1 MKRKADSYT
10 KGEFFMKTKRFVAL
24 VNLIVFVSSMISP
37 AFADDLDMRE
47 EKLNQREKML
57 TQRAV
62 IMSEQSV
69 NLDDREQALNRRSAE
84 LEELS
89 KAINSRNVEFSVRE
103 IELDEL
109 KASLKKDSVLLAS
122 QTQEFNKDREAFA
135 VYKAEVEN
143 KAKEADTM
151 ARNAADKLKTA
162 EERNL
167 QAAKLEKSLVEREEK
182 FTARLNEIEIAKA
195 DLLLLDKK
203 TQEDMKEA
211 DEKIAMLDKQKN
223 DIEAAL
229 SALDKQ
235 KGELEAKK
243 TDLEALKAE
252 TDKIM
257 AKAQVIKAEADE
269 KSRKADEIIRLNEEQ
284 KEIIAKLA
292 ADLAE
297 KENEIKALFIPK
309 EHGALF
315 AELNSDVL
323 SSPVNSSVTVTDK
336 GVINWSDGSIRA
348 KGMGVAP
355 ANGNEAQGMAL
366 ARRAAIVDLQ
376 RNLLE
381 TIQGVQIDS
390 QTKVEDFMAKDTVN
404 SAVKGTVNGVEVID
418 ESWDSKLHVYTVFG
432 QVRQEKLSGAMSLIR
447 ESMRPEKLPKEP
459 GKKTGKYTGL
469 ILDARH
475 LSLTQ
480 QKFFRIVDEKGVL
493 VYGASCADKNVQ
505 DKQGLC
511 TYFDNIVLKADEH
524 DKVGDNP
531 LVIKAQ
537 RFASNGTDIV
547 IPTPEAEKIRSN
559 SINFRKDCRVIIV
572 RS

>member
-1 MKRKADSYT
+1 
-10 KGEFFMKTKRFVAL
+10 MKTRKFVAL
-24 VNLIVFVSSMISP
+24 VNLMVFVSSLISP
-37 AFADDLDMRE
+37 AFADDVDMRE

-62 IMSEQSV
+62 LISEQSV
-69 NLDDREQALNRRSAE
+69 NLDDREQALNRRGAE

-89 KAINSRNVEFSVRE
+89 KVINSRNVEFSVRE

-109 KASLKKDSVLLAS
+109 KASLKKDTVLLAS
-122 QTQEFNKDREAFA
+122 QTKEFNKDREAFA

-151 ARNAADKLKTA
+151 ARNAADKLKAA

-182 FTARLNEIEIAKA
+182 FTARLNEIEIANA

-223 DIEAAL
+223 DIEAAR

-235 KGELEAKK
+235 RAELEAKK
-243 TDLEALKAE
+243 TDLEALKEE
-252 TDKIM
+252 TDRIM
-257 AKAQVIKAEADE
+257 SEAKVLKAEADE
-269 KSRKADEIIRLNEEQ
+269 KTRKADEIIRLNEEQ

-315 AELNSDVL
+315 AELNSDI
-323 SSPVNSSVTVTDK
+323 PANSSVTATDK

-355 ANGNEAQGMAL
+355 AYGNEAQGMAL
-366 ARRAAIVDLQ
+366 ARWAAIVDLQ

-418 ESWDSKLHVYTVFG
+418 ESWDSKLRVYTVFG

>member
-1 MKRKADSYT
+1 
-10 KGEFFMKTKRFVAL
+10 MKTRKFVAL
-24 VNLIVFVSSMISP
+24 VNLMVFVSSLISP
-37 AFADDLDMRE
+37 AFADDIDMRE

-62 IMSEQSV
+62 LISEQSV

-89 KAINSRNVEFSVRE
+89 KVINSRNVEFSVRE

-109 KASLKKDSVLLAS
+109 KASLKKDTVLLAS
-122 QTQEFNKDREAFA
+122 QTKEFNKDREAFA

-143 KAKEADTM
+143 KAKEADSM
-151 ARNAADKLKTA
+151 AREATEKFKAA

-167 QAAKLEKSLVEREEK
+167 QAAKLEKSLAEREEK
-182 FTARLNEIEIAKA
+182 FTARLNEIELAKA
-195 DLLLLDKK
+195 DLLVLEKK
-203 TQEDMKEA
+203 TQQDIKEA
-211 DEKIAMLDKQKN
+211 DEKLAMLDKQKN

-229 SALDKQ
+229 AVLDKQ
-235 KGELEAKK
+235 KGELEARKV
-243 TDLEALKAE
+243 DLEALKAE

-257 AKAQVIKAEADE
+257 AEAKTLKAEADE
-269 KSRKADEIIRLNEEQ
+269 KSRKADEIIKLNEEQ

-292 ADLAE
+292 SDLAE

-309 EHGALF
+309 EHGALI
-315 AELNSDVL
+315 AELNSDAPTNI
-323 SSPVNSSVTVTDK
+323 SFTVTDK
-336 GVINWSDGSIRA
+336 GMMNWSDGSIRA

-418 ESWDSKLHVYTVFG
+418 ESWDAKLRVYTVLG

-447 ESMRPEKLPKEP
+447 ESMTPEKLPKERF
-459 GKKTGKYTGL
+459 KKTGKYTGL

-493 VYGASCADKNVQ
+493 VYGASCADKNTQ

-511 TYFDNIVLKADEH
+511 TYFDNIVLKTDEH
-524 DKVGDNP
+524 DRVGDNP

-547 IPTPEAEKIRSN
+547 IPTSEADKIRSN
-559 SINFRKDCRVIIV
+559 SINFRKDCKVIIV